1 MSTAFCGFEIKVGG
15 PKGGTRL
22 LRVEVAAG
30 DTVTFRLD
38 GVPIFGSAWTGELGP
53 LFERLASDARGL
65 AQTLPGFSGDRPGT
79 GDMAVDV

>member
-1 MSTAFCGFEIKVGG
+1 MSAAFCGFEIKVSG
-15 PKGGTRL
+15 PKGG
-22 LRVEVAAG
+22 
-30 DTVTFRLD
+30 TVTFRLD
-38 GVPIFGSAWTGELGP
+38 GVPIFGSVWTGELGP